1 MFFISSSFGFNFWE
15 FDCKTTSFHFNEVP
29 FYTLRFGRLT
39 FSSPEAALLFGQH
52 QESRPLARSN
62 DIPVLN
68 GFVNTI
74 DWHQN
79 QSDLSDL
86 NLSMRKVTGSPWI
99 AEFRYWTWPEVR
111 SRLLLLTKRSA
122 ASGDE
127 NGRLSTC
134 SWKVEFLHE
143 VCQHIHNLLIKSCW
157 ISRSR
162 VLWVA
167 LGFLILSVGWWLSDL
182 IQANLLCCRIARLRK
197 GLLKLGKSLAGL
209 EFCETCYSTLR
220 RRQISDKSYRFIRRS
235 I

>member
-1 MFFISSSFGFNFWE
+1 MRSHFILCVLDVW
-15 FDCKTTSFHFNEVP
+15 H
-29 FYTLRFGRLT
+29 
-39 FSSPEAALLFGQH
+39 
-52 QESRPLARSN
+52 SRPQRPRSFLVSTKN
-62 DIPVLN
+62 RDLWPGPTI
-68 GFVNTI
+68 FRFWMAVNTI

-99 AEFRYWTWPEVR
+99 AELRYWTWPEVR